1 MMSKL
6 LLGSG
11 MPCFDVGI
19 CMEHSDYICHCS
31 KAVAE
36 RHDGFKQV
44 QPIYPIART
53 FILVLKEH
61 TQLVTHIMLFSSA
74 LHGDHGTKIHETE
87 ISVVKSPTLS
97 SPSSNFVHRLSNAIV
112 LSVPSTRQSYPSP
125 TPPSTN
131 LTVSPRYKT

>member
-11 MPCFDVGI
+11 MPCFDVRI
-19 CMEHSDYICHCS
+19 CMGHSDYMCHCS

-61 TQLVTHIMLFSSA
+61 PTRDPHNDRNLRGEKLYSTVTLFQLRAQTQQRYCANCIFHI
-74 LHGDHGTKIHETE
+74 TI
-87 ISVVKSPTLS
+87 
-97 SPSSNFVHRLSNAIV
+97 
-112 LSVPSTRQSYPSP
+112 LSVIYNYLNKPNR
-125 TPPSTN
+125 
-131 LTVSPRYKT
+131 LTAI

>member
-1 MMSKL
+1 MSKL

-74 LHGDHGTKIHETE
+74 LHGDHGTKIHEY
-87 ISVVKSPTLS
+87 
-97 SPSSNFVHRLSNAIV
+97 V
-112 LSVPSTRQSYPSP
+112 LVFQ
-125 TPPSTN
+125 
-131 LTVSPRYKT
+131 